1 MVTICRL
8 YLSAL
13 LAFCRQVFYPAPVP
27 SIEAFYEQLGATIR
41 RHRLERGLT
50 QGELAARLVPA
61 VTRASIANLELGHQR
76 VLSHTLVQLAD
87 ALDVPVTDL
96 LGTAHAKS
104 GDWSTVTTALQAA
117 LHLSKPRAARLL
129 RRLGAPA

>member
-1 MVTICRL
+1 M
-8 YLSAL
+8 
-13 LAFCRQVFYPAPVP
+13 P
-27 SIEAFYEQLGATIR
+27 SIEGFYETLGATIR

-50 QGELAARLVPA
+50 QSELAARLAPA
-61 VTRASIANLELGHQR
+61 VTRASIANLELGQQR

-96 LGTAHAKS
+96 LGGAHAKS
-104 GDWSTVTTALQAA
+104 GDWSTVTTALQSA
-117 LHLSKPRAARLL
+117 LQLSKPRATRLL